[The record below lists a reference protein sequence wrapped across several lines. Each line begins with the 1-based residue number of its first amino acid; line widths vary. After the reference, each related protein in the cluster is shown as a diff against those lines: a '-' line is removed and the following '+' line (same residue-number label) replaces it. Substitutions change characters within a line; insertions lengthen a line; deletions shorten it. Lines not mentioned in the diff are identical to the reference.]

1 MLYGFHSCG
10 GLKDAIHLPLNSL
23 HSSFTTPLARIF
35 DVDVEG
41 TTLNDIDVVQLA
53 NNTAFTAVT
62 RKATVLVRDSL
73 LTIQFLTNV
82 PAWDNP
88 SINGIEINQVAA
100 PVAPAAPVG
109 PINAPVVL
117 VAPVTAPVTAQ
128 IGPMAPLKVPLAP
141 SAAPMLAPVTLAV
154 PTTVPARPAFEPI
167 LINCGGG
174 AYTDKRRR
182 VWMADKYNEG
192 GMLFSTNKD
201 IIGTEDDELYQYHRW
216 GQLTYNVP
224 VPLGTYEV
232 ILHSAEI

>member
-1 MLYGFHSCG
+1 LH
-10 GLKDAIHLPLNSL
+10 SL
-23 HSSFTTPLARIF
+23 HFSFTTPLARIF

-41 TTLNDIDVVQLA
+41 TMLNDIDVVQIA

-62 RKATVLVRDSL
+62 RKATVLVRDSS
-73 LTIQFLTNV
+73 LTIQFLINV

-100 PVAPAAPVG
+100 PIAPSSPLQAPALPVG

-117 VAPVTAPVTAQ
+117 AAPVTAPVASQ

-141 SAAPMLAPVTLAV
+141 SVAPMFAPVTLAV
-154 PTTVPARPAFEPI
+154 PTTAPIRPTFEPI

-182 VWMADKYNEG
+182 VWMADKFNEG
-192 GMLFSTNKD
+192 GTLFSTNKD
-201 IIGTEDDELYQYHRW
+201 ILGTEDDELYQYHRW
-216 GQLTYNVP
+216 GQLTYNIPAP
-224 VPLGTYEV
+224 VGTYKV

>member
-1 MLYGFHSCG
+1 M
-10 GLKDAIHLPLNSL
+10 
-23 HSSFTTPLARIF
+23 
-35 DVDVEG
+35 
-41 TTLNDIDVVQLA
+41 LNDIDVVQLA

-62 RKATVLVRDSL
+62 RKATVLVRDSS

-100 PVAPAAPVG
+100 SVAPSAPLQAPAQLMG
-109 PINAPVVL
+109 PIKAPAVL
-117 VAPVTAPVTAQ
+117 AAPVTAPVTAQ
-128 IGPMAPLKVPLAP
+128 TGPMAPFKVPLAP

-154 PTTVPARPAFEPI
+154 PTTAPARPSFEPI

-182 VWMADKYNEG
+182 VWMADKFNEG

-201 IIGTEDDELYQYHRW
+201 ILGTEDDELYQYHRW

-224 VPLGTYEV
+224 VPVGTYEV